1 MTINNMYFIAN
12 WKMYGDLSSIKSIN
26 NVISLAKLKRY
37 SKAKIIYC
45 PPSTLLEAF
54 IKKTKKTKISIGA
67 QNCHYESDY
76 GPYTGSISSKMIKS
90 LGSKFVI
97 IGHSENR
104 KEGDTDLKINMK
116 INSAIKSNLNVIFC
130 IGETLKERKNKKT
143 FKVLKNQI
151 RKGLNKII
159 KIEKLIIAYEPIWS
173 IGTGLIPNLKELNE
187 NINQI
192 LKIIKPLKNSK
203 KIKIIYGGSVKPSN
217 VKELS
222 RISGINGF
230 LIGGASIN
238 SKNFIDIIK
247 KSIN

>member
-1 MTINNMYFIAN
+1 M
-12 WKMYGDLSSIKSIN
+12 
-26 NVISLAKLKRY
+26 
-37 SKAKIIYC
+37 
-45 PPSTLLEAF
+45 
-54 IKKTKKTKISIGA
+54 
-67 QNCHYESDY
+67 
-76 GPYTGSISSKMIKS
+76 
-90 LGSKFVI
+90 
-97 IGHSENR
+97 
-104 KEGDTDLKINMK
+104 
-116 INSAIKSNLNVIFC
+116 
-130 IGETLKERKNKKT
+130 
-143 FKVLKNQI
+143 
-151 RKGLNKII
+151 
-159 KIEKLIIAYEPIWS
+159 
-173 IGTGLIPNLKELNE
+173 IPNLKELNE